1 MNYSNLFKQD
11 FEVLDLILKEQ
22 KRQKQGIELIPS
34 ENYCSSAVLEA
45 MATILND
52 KYAEGYPGK
61 RYYGG
66 NIYIDEIELLC
77 RKRARELF
85 SAFDYEVNVQPYSG
99 TPANLAVYFG
109 VLNPGDKILSLK
121 LSSGGHLSHGDPVS
135 LSGKI
140 FNFIHYDLNPKTELL
155 DYDLVEKLTK
165 EHKPKLILAGFTAY
179 PRQIDFK
186 KIAQIAKM
194 VGAISMA
201 DISHIS
207 GLIAAGIHPSP
218 FPYCDI
224 ITTTTHKTLRGPRGA
239 MIFSKPEFS
248 EKINKAVFPGMQ
260 GGPHEHIIAAIA
272 VALKEAQTEEFKK
285 YAKQIILNAK
295 ALAKS
300 LTEENIKLVSGGTDN
315 HLLLVDLR
323 PIRGGIG
330 YFIEKT
336 LEAANITVN
345 KNPIP
350 NDLFPPYYP
359 SGIRLGT
366 PAVTSRG
373 MKENDLIQIGKWVA
387 KVIKEFSYLKMSE
400 EKDERQKTIKEF
412 QEMIKNNKF
421 LFELKKEVTEFAQKF
436 PVPGID

>member
-1 MNYSNLFKQD
+1 MNYLNLSKQD
-11 FEVLDLILKEQ
+11 SEILNIILKEQ
-22 KRQKQGIELIPS
+22 KRQKEGIDLIPS

-77 RKRARELF
+77 QKRAKELF
-85 SAFDYEVNVQPYSG
+85 SAFDYEVNVEPYSG

-140 FNFIHYDLNPKTELL
+140 FNFIHYELDSKTELL
-155 DYDLVEKLTK
+155 DYDLIEKLAK
-165 EHKPKLILAGFTAY
+165 EHQPKLILSGFTAY
-179 PRQIDFK
+179 PRKIDFK
-186 KIAQIAKM
+186 KISQIAKM

-201 DISHIS
+201 DVSHIA
-207 GLIAAGIHPSP
+207 GLVAAGVHPSP

-239 MIFSKPEFS
+239 MIFSRSEFS

-285 YAKQIILNAK
+285 YTKQIVLNAK
-295 ALAKS
+295 ALAQS
-300 LTEENIKLVSGGTDN
+300 LIEENIKLVSGGTDN
-315 HLLLVDLR
+315 HLLLIDLR
-323 PIRGGIG
+323 PIAGGIG
-330 YFIEKT
+330 YFIEKA

-345 KNPIP
+345 KNSIP
-350 NDLFPPYYP
+350 NDSFPPYYP

-373 MKENDLIQIGKWVA
+373 MKENDLIKIGKWIA
-387 KVIKEFSYLKMSE
+387 KVIKEFSYLKMPE
-400 EKDERQKTIKEF
+400 EKEERQKTIKEF

-421 LFELKKEVTEFAQKF
+421 LSELKKEIIEFAQKF